1 MFLKKLFCRLFE
13 ILGSSWGFTSEGIL
27 TNCVVNWALVVVLPC
42 LGRIFP
48 TYLLI
53 LSHVVWLIG
62 NWRFSR
68 WFLTAWVI
76 QDNDL
81 VSFILLVTKK

>member
-1 MFLKKLFCRLFE
+1 M
-13 ILGSSWGFTSEGIL
+13 
-27 TNCVVNWALVVVLPC
+27 VNWALVVLLPR

-48 TYLLI
+48 TYLLFP
-53 LSHVVWLIG
+53 SHVVWLIG

-68 WFLTAWVI
+68 WFLTAWGI
-76 QDNDL
+76 RDNDL